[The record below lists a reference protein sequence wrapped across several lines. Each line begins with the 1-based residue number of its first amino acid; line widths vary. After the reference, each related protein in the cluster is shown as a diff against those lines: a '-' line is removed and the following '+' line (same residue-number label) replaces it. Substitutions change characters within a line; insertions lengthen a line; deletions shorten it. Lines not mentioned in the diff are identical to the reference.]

1 MWIERTSS
9 GTLRYVDRIKV
20 DGKYKK
26 FSTAIE
32 KDTAQA
38 RRAAAERLQQKAMA
52 ESHDPTEMSLKKAVE
67 DYLKLKDC
75 RESTRIYL
83 RGQFRV
89 IEDVLGD
96 VPLQTLTPAY
106 VRRSFYGSTKKHSVL
121 NRALNSFKTFCDW
134 CVGMEY
140 MEKSPAAGVK
150 RLKDEKPEKDP
161 EELYL
166 EADQLKTLL
175 DGLTGMPYYMTRF
188 LALTGMRIG
197 EASALDVS
205 DITDTYIIVSK
216 AFSCD
221 SGEIT
226 KPKNVSSIRK
236 VFIQPELR
244 ELLDEF
250 LQWRRLNQMAHGIR
264 TERLFYSRT
273 GTIYTERYYRRS
285 IMRFGVHPHMMRH
298 THVALLAEQG
308 ISLEAIARRIGHTGT
323 ETTKR
328 VYYHVTAKQKE
339 KDESMIAAVRI
350 L

>member
-26 FSTAIE
+26 FSTTIE

-38 RRAAAERLQQKAMA
+38 RRAAAERLKQKAMA

-75 RESTRIYL
+75 RESTRKMLKWPLGIAEEL
-83 RGQFRV
+83 
-89 IEDVLGD
+89 LGD
-96 VPLQTLTPAY
+96 VPLHTLTPAY
-106 VRRSFYGSTKKHSVL
+106 VRRSFYGSTRKASVL
-121 NRALNSFKTFCDW
+121 NRALIAFRAFCGW
-134 CVGMEY
+134 CVEMEY
-140 MEKSPAAGVK
+140 LEKSPAAGVRK
-150 RLKDEKPEKDP
+150 LKEDKAKKDP

-166 EADQLKTLL
+166 ESDQLKTLL
-175 DGLTGMPYYMTRF
+175 DGLTGRAYYMTRF

-197 EASALDVS
+197 EASALEMS
-205 DITDTYIIVSK
+205 DLSDTYINITK
-216 AFSCD
+216 AYS
-221 SGEIT
+221 STSHEIT
-226 KPKNVSSIRK
+226 RPKNVSSIRK

-244 ELLDEF
+244 ELLDEYI
-250 LQWRRLNQMAHGIR
+250 QWRRLDQMAYGIR
-264 TERLFYSRT
+264 TERLFYSQS
-273 GTIYTERYYRRS
+273 GSVYEERYYRRQLQK
-285 IMRFGVHPHMMRH
+285 FGVHPHMLRH

-308 ISLEAIARRIGHTGT
+308 IPLEAIARRIGHNGT